1 METNSIFFLYIVVEP
16 VSVRSYGLPAIRELL
31 RVLISLLNPHEHK
44 HTDSMRL
51 MALSILN
58 VAFEVGGRSI
68 ARFEVLRSLVTDN
81 FCKHVFQLAKTDSTP
96 LLSLS
101 LRVISTVFDTLQPY
115 LKLQQELFIF
125 FLIERLSSPTGPGA
139 GNRNVSVDLDDEG
152 KITFV
157 SSRIDNEARVGTV
170 EVRSA
175 SPNMF
180 LGKSTD
186 YPRQSKNYSTSEQLA
201 ITAEV
206 RELLLESLLQFA
218 RMPTFMVDLWYNYD
232 CDLTCGD
239 LFEEL
244 IQFLSKV
251 KEILFFFCRY

>member
-1 METNSIFFLYIVVEP
+1 
-16 VSVRSYGLPAIRELL
+16 
-31 RVLISLLNPHEHK
+31 
-44 HTDSMRL
+44 MRL

-251 KEILFFFCRY
+251 KEILFFLPLLKELTINSLEFFPGSSKLFNHELTCTLFGYIINVYWSNGRTY